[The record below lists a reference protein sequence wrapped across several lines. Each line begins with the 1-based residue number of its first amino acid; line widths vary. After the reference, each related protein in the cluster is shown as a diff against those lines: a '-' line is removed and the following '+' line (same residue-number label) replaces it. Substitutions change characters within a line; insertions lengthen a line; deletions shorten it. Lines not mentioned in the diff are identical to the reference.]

1 MQSMQVDCRISLAQN
16 PIRSSSMLE
25 SVVESWQINHRVTL
39 KLLNALSDEALRAT
53 LSTRGGRDVARQ
65 LAHVHEVRLTFAE
78 ITSKTNRLAKLPHF
92 AKAETPSKKQLKS
105 ALDISAK
112 AIETTIRESWAN
124 DGKTPGF
131 KRGLIPLL
139 GYLIAHES
147 HHRGSIL
154 LTLKQTG
161 HKLTDELRWGL
172 WDWAHI

>member
-1 MQSMQVDCRISLAQN
+1 
-16 PIRSSSMLE
+16 MLDQL
-25 SVVESWQINHRVTL
+25 VESWQINHRVTL
-39 KLLNALSDEALRAT
+39 RLLNALSDDALRAS

-78 ITSKTNRLAKLPHF
+78 ITAKTNREAKLPHF
-92 AKAETPSKKQLKS
+92 AKGETPNKKQLKTN
-105 ALDISAK
+105 LDISAK
-112 AIETTIRESWAN
+112 AVETTIRESWAN
-124 DGKTPGF
+124 GGKTPGF
-131 KRGLIPLL
+131 KRGLMPLL

>member
-1 MQSMQVDCRISLAQN
+1 
-16 PIRSSSMLE
+16 MLE
-25 SVVESWQINHRVTL
+25 QLLEAWQINHRVTV
-39 KLLNALSDEALRAT
+39 KLLNALSDEALHAT

-65 LAHVHEVRLTFAE
+65 LAHLHEVRLTFAE
-78 ITSKTNRLAKLPHF
+78 ITSKTNRIAKLPHF
-92 AKAETPSKKQLKS
+92 ARGETPNKKELKQ
-105 ALDISAK
+105 ALDASAK
-112 AIETTIRESWAN
+112 AIETTIRESFAN
-124 DGKTPGF
+124 GGKTPGF
-131 KRGLIPLL
+131 KRGLVPLV